1 MNRLLVFGAV
11 LGFISVIMGALGDHA
26 LDLSPEKTKGFDTA
40 IRYNMLYAVL
50 ITAFA
55 LSQQKA
61 LILPGVIFAFSGALF
76 FFQHLCFRFHGHIS
90 PDLSHAHRWF
100 GSDGG
105 VDFSF
110 YLCLANKRQQSLG
123 LSGAIFFDLLHMI
136 SVRLGVWFVSTM
148 RYLFPA
154 WHQY

>member
-76 FFQHLCFRFHGHIS
+76 SFSIYASVFTGIS
-90 PDLSHAHRWF
+90 VLTYLTPI
-100 GSDGG
+100 GG
-105 VDFSF
+105 
-110 YLCLANKRQQSLG
+110 LG
-123 LSGAIFFDLLHMI
+123 LMAGWI
-136 SVRLGVWFVSTM
+136 S
-148 RYLFPA
+148 LFICA
-154 WHQY
+154 LRTKDSRA